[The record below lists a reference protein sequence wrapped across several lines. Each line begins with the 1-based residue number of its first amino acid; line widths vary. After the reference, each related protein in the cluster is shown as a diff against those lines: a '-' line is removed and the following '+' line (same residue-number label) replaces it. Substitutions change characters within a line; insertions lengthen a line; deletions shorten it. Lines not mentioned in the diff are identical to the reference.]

1 METFRILVF
10 RQIDGENTPISKAE
24 LTTALTMSVGDGVI
38 ALNSNEDQPIIVGD
52 YTYNTIQ
59 IAADE

>member
-1 METFRILVF
+1 METFSIFVF
-10 RQIDGENTPISKAE
+10 RQIDGVNIPVSKAE
-24 LTTALTMSVGDGVI
+24 LTTALTMSVGD
-38 ALNSNEDQPIIVGD
+38 